1 MSVSL
6 DKSEPATVSPG
17 YGPTRTR
24 RARRTRVHRG
34 EGWWA
39 LAMLVPTLVGLGVFS
54 LWPIFQTLYYSF
66 TTWGAFG
73 GHVWS
78 GLANYRSLLSD
89 SELLQSLLN
98 TFIFTAVT
106 LTSVPLA
113 IVVAALLN
121 RPGMRGLAVYRTLY
135 FLPVVTLPASVALMW
150 KLLLSGD
157 YGIVNWLLSLVHVNG
172 PYWLSNPGTAIY
184 ALAAVSVWS
193 SIGFNMVIL
202 LAGIQTIPRDYYEAA
217 ELDGAGKVRQ
227 FVSITVPLLTPS
239 IFFVTVITVINS
251 LQAFDLV
258 YLMVGVNNPALDHS
272 QTIVYLFYKTGFI
285 DHNGGY
291 AAAIAF
297 VLMVAI
303 LVFTTVQFRLQ
314 KRWVHYV

>member
-1 MSVSL
+1 MSVSV
-6 DKSEPATVSPG
+6 DKSEPATVATD
-17 YGPTRTR
+17 YRPTP
-24 RARRTRVHRG
+24 ARRPRRSGVHRG
-34 EGWWA
+34 EAWWA

-73 GHVWS
+73 GHEWS
-78 GLANYRSLLSD
+78 GLENYRSLLSD
-89 SELLQSLLN
+89 SELLQALLN
-98 TFIFTAVT
+98 TVIFTAVT

-157 YGIVNWLLSLVHVNG
+157 YGIVNWLLSLLHIDG
-172 PYWLSNPGTAIY
+172 PYWLSNPSTAIY

-193 SIGFNMVIL
+193 SVGYNMVIL

-217 ELDGAGKVRQ
+217 ELDGAGKIRQ
-227 FVSITVPLLTPS
+227 FLSITVPLLTPS

-258 YLMVGVNNPALDHS
+258 YLMIGVNNPALDRS

-285 DHNGGY
+285 DHDGGY

-297 VLMVAI
+297 VLMMAI
-303 LVFTTVQFRLQ
+303 LVFTAVQFRLQ